1 MKWKIIFGKEDHFI
15 NAPDWATKR
24 IIIDGDLMWWD
35 GVSKFE
41 PIHGPI
47 VSCQF
52 EYEEEFKLISEREII

>member
-1 MKWKIIFGKEDHFI
+1 MKWTIISGNEDHFI

-52 EYEEEFKLISEREII
+52 EYEEEFKVISERESI